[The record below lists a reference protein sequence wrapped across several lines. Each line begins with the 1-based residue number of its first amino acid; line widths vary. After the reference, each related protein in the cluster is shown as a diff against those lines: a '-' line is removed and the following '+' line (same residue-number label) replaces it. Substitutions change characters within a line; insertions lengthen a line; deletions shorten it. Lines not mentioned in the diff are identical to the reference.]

1 MEFTS
6 KLEAAQYTLT
16 CTVQAREVQR
26 CLEMDLEV
34 EEHCVAGTA
43 AASVQVTG

>member
-1 MEFTS
+1 VEFTS

-16 CTVQAREVQR
+16 CFVEAREV
-26 CLEMDLEV
+26 EMLGGDLTYN
-34 EEHCVAGTA
+34 HLGFA